1 MKKLLILCL
10 SFMLL
15 GCSTSS
21 VKKKSVKGIKEIQY
35 AELKKVMEEDV
46 SFILYLGRPDCEI
59 GRAHV

>member
-46 SFILYLGRPDCEI
+46 SFILYLGRPDC
-59 GRAHV
+59 GDCSGF

>member
-1 MKKLLILCL
+1 
-10 SFMLL
+10 MLL

-46 SFILYLGRPDCEI
+46 SFILYLGRQI